1 MMSNEQIEKALT
13 KAYQV
18 LIFKGKIDFRINIE
32 QRIEGLTYNE
42 TGSLVSSKNVIYNIF
57 VYFTVD
63 HAKLWGSSSEFSR
76 EYNSLINN
84 INSYEDKMED
94 VIKYVLPTEEY
105 VLWVLYE
112 HYNTDVYK
120 PLLDKLGELGL
131 SFISSFMEST
141 PTMEVILG
149 IENEDTHSDIYN
161 KLEVE
166 EHFDVD
172 DIIMYFDDL
181 SN

>member
-1 MMSNEQIEKALT
+1 
-13 KAYQV
+13 
-18 LIFKGKIDFRINIE
+18 
-32 QRIEGLTYNE
+32 
-42 TGSLVSSKNVIYNIF
+42 
-57 VYFTVD
+57 
-63 HAKLWGSSSEFSR
+63 
-76 EYNSLINN
+76 
-84 INSYEDKMED
+84 MED
-94 VIKYVLPTEEY
+94 VIKYILPTEEY